1 MRRFQQRPTPLIAG
15 GLALALA
22 LVFLSE
28 WYTAL
33 GITVWVLYLIPL
45 VLSYLTW
52 NPAVPVI
59 IGGVVTLIMFAGFL
73 ISPTGIDPSV
83 ALMNR
88 GMGAVTAIALA
99 ALGHQFVSSRL
110 ALRREEW
117 IRVGQT
123 VLSERMMGDQTLE
136 TLGENVLH
144 GLAAYLGAQGGAIF
158 IEEAGQFHR
167 TATYGVP
174 DASPIPDRLR
184 PGDGLMGRALQEQQ
198 PMVVEDLPDGYFTI
212 GSALGQHAPRHLLI
226 APIGVDGRINTLLE
240 LACFHP
246 FQESDR
252 ELISRLS
259 QAIALSVRSA
269 RYRSQLQDLLE
280 ETQRQAEELQVQS
293 EELRVA
299 NEELEEQS
307 RALKESHGRLEQQ
320 QVELEQTN
328 SQLEEQ
334 AQILETQKED
344 LTEATQTLEAHKRRL
359 EQVSRYKS
367 EFLANMSHEM
377 RTPLNSTLILSKLL
391 ADNPQ
396 GNLTPDQIKS
406 VTTIESAGHDLLTL
420 IDDVLDLAKV
430 EAGRIELTPEEIS
443 LQRLQDS
450 LHALFAPLAD
460 RKGLRLRVT
469 QAPGAPESIES
480 DRQRLEQVL
489 RNLLSNAIKFTETG
503 SVSLDISPLPDGWL
517 AFAVQ
522 DTGIGI
528 PTDQQGLI
536 FEPFC
541 QADGTTSRKYGGTGL
556 GLSISREFV
565 RLLGG
570 HIHLT
575 SIPGQGST
583 FTVLLPRTTA
593 GPAAPVSFPA
603 SPGHTPVP
611 AALSY
616 GLDDPPARDQRNDR
630 AVPTPADDREWL
642 SADRRLLMIVEDDES
657 FSRILSDLAHELN
670 FQVITSATAADAV
683 LLASRYLPSA
693 VILDIGL
700 PDHSGLS
707 VIDRLKSDVRT
718 RHIPVH
724 VISGH
729 DHVKTALSLGA
740 VGYML
745 KPVKREQLVEAFRR
759 FETRLTE
766 RPRRVL
772 IVEDDPAQ
780 RESLCLLL
788 GSNDVETVGAES
800 AAECLTHLTQR
811 TFDCMV
817 LDLTLPDASG
827 FSLLASLSREEHLAF
842 PPVIVYTGRDL
853 SGDEE
858 QRLRKYSHSIIIK
871 GAKSPERLLDE
882 VTLFLHQVVTTLP
895 PEQQRML
902 EKARSRNAALDGRRI
917 LIVEDDVRNIF
928 ALSAVLEPHGVKL
941 EIARNGRECLAL
953 LDRTRPTGD
962 QGIDMVLMDIMMPEM
977 DGLTAMRA
985 IRERPDRK
993 NLPIIALTAKAMKN
1007 DQEQALAAGANDYMA
1022 KPLDVDQLLSL
1033 IRVWMPR

>member
-1 MRRFQQRPTPLIAG
+1 MTRFHQKPNPFVSV
-15 GLALALA
+15 A
-22 LVFLSE
+22 LVVLVAAIFLSDY
-28 WYTAL
+28 YTAL
-33 GITVWVLYLIPL
+33 GIAVWVLYLIPI

-52 NPAVPVI
+52 NPMLPVAM
-59 IGGVVTLIMFAGFL
+59 GGFVSMLMGVGWL
-73 ISPTGIDPSV
+73 ISPSGIDPSIS
-83 ALMNR
+83 LLNR
-88 GMGAVTAIALA
+88 CMGAGTALALA
-99 ALGHQFVSSRL
+99 AFGQQFISSRL
-110 ALRREEW
+110 AVRKEEW
-117 IRVGQT
+117 VRVGQT
-123 VLSERMMGDQTLE
+123 ALSERMLGDQTLQS
-136 TLGENVLH
+136 LGDSILQ
-144 GLAAYLGAQGGAIF
+144 GLAGYLSAQGGALF
-158 IEEAGQFHR
+158 VEDSGTFHR
-167 TATYGVP
+167 LATYGVP
-174 DASPIPDRLR
+174 EGSPLPDRFR
-184 PGDGLMGRALQEQQ
+184 PGDGLLGRALQEKQSI
-198 PMVVEDLPDGYFTI
+198 VVQDLPEGYFTI
-212 GSALGQHAPRHLLI
+212 GSALGQQAPRHLLI
-226 APIGVDGRINTLLE
+226 APLSIDGRINTVVE
-240 LACFHP
+240 LGF
-246 FQESDR
+246 FQPVHNSDR
-252 ELISRLS
+252 ELIGRLS
-259 QAIALSVRSA
+259 ETIALSVRSA
-269 RYRSQLQDLLE
+269 RYRSRLQELLE

-328 SQLEEQ
+328 AQLEEQ
-334 AQILETQKED
+334 AQILEHQKED
-344 LTEATQTLEAHKRRL
+344 LSEAAATLEAQKQQL
-359 EQVSRYKS
+359 ERVSRYKS

-391 ADNPQ
+391 ADDPQ
-396 GNLTPDQIKS
+396 GNLTPEQIRS
-406 VTTIESAGHDLLTL
+406 ATTIESAGHDLLTL

-430 EAGRIELTPEEIS
+430 EAGRIELSPGEIS
-443 LQRLQDS
+443 LQRLLDDLQ
-450 LHALFAPLAD
+450 ALFAPLASQ
-460 RKGLRLRVT
+460 KGLRLMISR
-469 QAPGAPESIES
+469 APEGPDSIES
-480 DRQRLEQVL
+480 DHQRLEQVL
-489 RNLLSNAIKFTETG
+489 RNLLSNAIKFTEAG
-503 SVSLDISPLPDGWL
+503 VVSLNVTPLPDGWL
-517 AFAVQ
+517 SFAVQ

-528 PTDQQGLI
+528 PADQHALI

-570 HIHLT
+570 HIRLT
-575 SIPGQGST
+575 SVPGQGST
-583 FTVLLPRTTA
+583 FAVLLPQRLATPTQP
-593 GPAAPVSFPA
+593 GPLPLPIPPA
-603 SPGHTPVP
+603 
-611 AALSY
+611 AALST
-616 GLDDPPARDQRNDR
+616 GPEELLPRDLRNSR
-630 AVPTPADDREWL
+630 AAPRVDDDRDRL
-642 SADRRLLMIVEDDES
+642 SADRRLLLIVEDDDS
-657 FSRILSDLAHELN
+657 FSRILTDLAHELN
-670 FQVITSATAADAV
+670 FQVITSATAAEAV
-683 LLASRYLPSA
+683 RLASRYLPSA

-745 KPVKREQLVEAFRR
+745 KPVKREQLLEAFKR

-780 RESLCLLL
+780 RESLRLLL
-788 GSNDVETVGAES
+788 GSNEVETVGAAS

-827 FSLLASLSREEHLAF
+827 FSLLESLSHEEHLAF

-853 SGDEE
+853 SADEE

-882 VTLFLHQVVTTLP
+882 VTLFLHQVVTALP

-902 EKARSRNAALDGRRI
+902 EKARSRNAALEGRRI

-928 ALSAVLEPHGVKL
+928 ALSAVLEPHGAKL
-941 EIARNGRECLAL
+941 DIARNGRECLAV
-953 LDRTRPTGD
+953 LDRADPTD
-962 QGIDMVLMDIMMPEM
+962 SHGIDMVLMDLMMPEM

-985 IRERPDRK
+985 IRDRPDWRK
-993 NLPIIALTAKAMKN
+993 LPIIALTAKAMKN

>member
-1 MRRFQQRPTPLIAG
+1 MRRFQQRPTPLITG
-15 GLALALA
+15 GLVLALT

-28 WYTAL
+28 FYTSL

-52 NPAVPVI
+52 NPAVPVL
-59 IGGVVTLIMFAGFL
+59 IGGVVSVLMFVGLL
-73 ISPTGIDPSV
+73 ISPAGIDPFV

-88 GMGAVTAIALA
+88 GMGVVTAMALA
-99 ALGHQFVSSRL
+99 ALGHQFVSGRL
-110 ALRREEW
+110 AVRREEW

-123 VLSERMMGDQTLE
+123 VLSERMMGDQSLQ

-158 IEEAGQFHR
+158 IEEGGEFHR

-174 DASPIPDRLR
+174 EGSPIPDCVR
-184 PGDGLMGRALQEQQ
+184 PGDGLLGRALQEQQ
-198 PMVVEDLPDGYFTI
+198 LLVVQDLPDGYFTI
-212 GSALGQHAPRHLLI
+212 GSSLGQHAPRHLLI
-226 APIGVDGRINTLLE
+226 GPIGLDGRINAVLE
-240 LACFHP
+240 FGFFQP
-246 FQESDR
+246 VQESDR
-252 ELISRLS
+252 ELIGRLS

-344 LTEATQTLEAHKRRL
+344 LTEATQSLEAQKRRL

-430 EAGRIELTPEEIS
+430 EAGRIELSPEDIS
-443 LQRLQDS
+443 LQHLQDN
-450 LHALFAPLAD
+450 LQALFAPLAGQ
-460 RKGLRLRVT
+460 KGLQLRITRTAGV
-469 QAPGAPESIES
+469 PESIES

-489 RNLLSNAIKFTETG
+489 KNLLSNAIKFTEMG
-503 SVSLDISPLPDGWL
+503 SVSLEISPLPDNWL
-517 AFAVQ
+517 AFTVQ

-528 PTDQQGLI
+528 PVDQQGII

-541 QADGTTSRKYGGTGL
+541 QADGTTSRRYGGTGL

-570 HIHLT
+570 HIHL
-575 SIPGQGST
+575 SSLPGQGST
-583 FTVLLPRTTA
+583 FTVLLPRA
-593 GPAAPVSFPA
+593 GATSSAPVSFAAP
-603 SPGHTPVP
+603 SGHAPVP
-611 AALSY
+611 ASQPQPFEDL
-616 GLDDPPARDQRNDR
+616 PAREQRSGG
-630 AVPTPADDREWL
+630 AVPRVADDREWL
-642 SADRRLLMIVEDDES
+642 SADRRLLLIVEDDDS

-670 FQVITSATAADAV
+670 FQVITSATAADAM

-827 FSLLASLSREEHLAF
+827 FSLLESLSREEHLAF

-853 SGDEE
+853 SSDEE
-858 QRLRKYSHSIIIK
+858 QRLRRYSHSIIIK

-928 ALSAVLEPHGVKL
+928 ALSAVLEPHGAKL

-953 LDRTRPTGD
+953 LDRAMPTED
-962 QGIDMVLMDIMMPEM
+962 HNIDMVLMDIMMPEM

-985 IRERPDRK
+985 IRERPDWQK
-993 NLPIIALTAKAMKN
+993 LPIIALTAKAMKD

>member
-1 MRRFQQRPTPLIAG
+1 MRRFQQRPTPLITG
-15 GLALALA
+15 GLALALT

-28 WYTAL
+28 FYTAL

-52 NPAVPVI
+52 NPAVPVL
-59 IGGVVTLIMFAGFL
+59 IGGVVTVMMFLGLL
-73 ISPTGIDPSV
+73 ISPPGIDPFV

-88 GMGAVTAIALA
+88 GMGVVTAVALA
-99 ALGHQFVSSRL
+99 ALGHQFVSGRL
-110 ALRREEW
+110 AVRREEW
-117 IRVGQT
+117 VRVGQT
-123 VLSERMMGDQTLE
+123 VLSERMIGDQSLQ

-158 IEEAGQFHR
+158 IEEAGEFHR

-174 DASPIPDRLR
+174 EGSPLPDRFR
-184 PGDGLMGRALQEQQ
+184 PGDGLLGRALQEQQ
-198 PMVVEDLPDGYFTI
+198 PIVVQDLPDGYFTI
-212 GSALGQHAPRHLLI
+212 GSSLGQHAPRHLLI
-226 APIGVDGRINTLLE
+226 APIGLDGRINTVLE
-240 LACFHP
+240 LGFFHRV
-246 FQESDR
+246 QDSDR
-252 ELISRLS
+252 ELISRLG

-334 AQILETQKED
+334 AQILEAQKED
-344 LTEATQTLEAHKRRL
+344 LTEATQTLEAQKRRL

-430 EAGRIELTPEEIS
+430 EAGRIELTPEDIS
-443 LQRLQDS
+443 LQRLQDN

-469 QAPGAPESIES
+469 QAPGVPESIES

-489 RNLLSNAIKFTETG
+489 KNLLSNAIKFTETG

-528 PTDQQGLI
+528 PTDQQGII

-583 FTVLLPRTTA
+583 FTVLLPQTA
-593 GPAAPVSFPA
+593 AGSAAPVSFPA
-603 SPGHTPVP
+603 SSGHAPVP
-611 AALSY
+611 ASLSQ
-616 GLDDPPARDQRNDR
+616 GLDDLPAREQRSGRD
-630 AVPTPADDREWL
+630 VPRLADDREWL
-642 SADRRLLMIVEDDES
+642 SADRRLLLIVEDDES

-693 VILDIGL
+693 VILDLGL

-780 RESLCLLL
+780 RESLRLLL

-827 FSLLASLSREEHLAF
+827 FSLLESLSREEHLAF

-853 SGDEE
+853 SSDEE

-928 ALSAVLEPHGVKL
+928 ALSAVLEPHGAKL

-953 LDRTRPTGD
+953 LDRAMPTED
-962 QGIDMVLMDIMMPEM
+962 HSIDMVLMDIMMPEM

-985 IRERPDRK
+985 IRERPDWQK
-993 NLPIIALTAKAMKN
+993 LPIIALTAKAMKD